1 MKKLLPLLA
10 IIIAAAGGYLFMSGG
25 LTTASNT
32 QGTTTGSPASN
43 ETPSAS
49 SSATSSSN
57 STASTTGQT
66 TNSSAQPSNDQT
78 DDGDEQEEQVRPAAE
93 AYNSAE
99 DALAAVLKGSK
110 DYDDSTLEQFTT
122 PDPNCAWCPEFYT
135 SVREL
140 STNPNTPQ
148 EQRSYLAEILAIS
161 GRLENVQMLTESI
174 KNAPSNDVAEVYAE
188 ALELSMG
195 KDDVTK
201 FLGEQMAATNDIL
214 REASVAA
221 VTNQGTRSA
230 ADLLIADLK
239 AKGDVHGYYALGMG
253 LGEFIP
259 DEDAIP
265 AVQEF
270 VRARGPDADQG
281 VKALL
286 NAGMPGV
293 RVVFD
298 ELEHSPNPDADM
310 ALIKGGLDHIN
321 MEDGLVEYA
330 NEVINRNQSPA
341 AVKFARE
348 IVEASQDAE
357 EGTEVD
363 AGGEQYQS
371 LAE

>member
-1 MKKLLPLLA
+1 MKKLVPLLA
-10 IIIAAAGGYLFMSGG
+10 IIIAAAGAYLFITGG
-25 LTTASNT
+25 KATSSNT
-32 QGTTTGSPASN
+32 QETKTESQNGSNDAEIS
-43 ETPSAS
+43 PSS
-49 SSATSSSN
+49 TSSSTS
-57 STASTTGQT
+57 STGQKTSSSTTS
-66 TNSSAQPSNDQT
+66 TNAQD
-78 DDGDEQEEQVRPAAE
+78 DDGDEQEEQLRPAAE
-93 AYNSAE
+93 AYTSSE

-140 STNPNTPQ
+140 ATNPNTPQ

-161 GRLENVQMLTESI
+161 GRLENVQMLAEYI

-201 FLGEQMAATNDIL
+201 FLGDQMAATNDVL

-221 VTNQGTRSA
+221 VTNQGTQSA
-230 ADLLIADLK
+230 AELLISDLK

-259 DEDAIP
+259 DEEAIP
-265 AVQEF
+265 TVQEF

-286 NAGMPGV
+286 NAGLPGV

-298 ELEHSPNPDADM
+298 ELEHSPNPDADI

-321 MEDGLVEYA
+321 MEDGLVGLA
-330 NEVINRNQSPA
+330 SEVVSRNQSPT

-348 IVEASQDAE
+348 IIQASQESE